1 MAEEARQPLV
11 RRNTLDTLNYRRL
24 QTKLSH
30 VQIYETGTENVNSQ
44 AQALYNVLNPHFNRG
59 SILWTYL

>member
-44 AQALYNVLNPHFNRG
+44 AQALYNVLNPHFN
-59 SILWTYL
+59 